1 MPKAKY
7 KRKGAPL
14 SLLKVLDSENNVN
27 EKPNISKV
35 LLNEILASSKCSESC
50 ENELNILS
58 GSEGSI
64 LRLPEEMMCMILQ
77 HLPMAAIARME
88 QTCKHLRTI
97 IIHARIWRKIL
108 LTKIEFEPELKAF
121 LPDFSCLE
129 KQEKDNY
136 DSEIDSLSYKR
147 LLENLKLKLDYTW
160 MSAHSPNI
168 SRTNHVFGELE
179 EEHFLYHIIS
189 TGRHF
194 LSFWGPMKTDTKTQ
208 RDYIIDVFDR
218 TTLTKVKRLTD
229 LHGKPDIVRVVSEI
243 GLVLLSYPGLLM
255 VELVMIDKTCHEEED
270 GGGREYLDLARGEPE
285 TGSICDIAVR
295 DHVTLRGS
303 LHRRVVL
310 VAMNTEPLD
319 NRHFHIGQIVM
330 FSLDS
335 GGQISPPQWSIEFR
349 PVPLSE
355 GQGRFFNQCIQKKGL
370 CDFNDSHVV
379 VVVGGCEGSA
389 VLAVVDLPT
398 TRVIHKLQLRGEGG
412 VGVQDMESGCE
423 GGACQYSVVSLM
435 IDKLHTEL
443 CAVLLSTG
451 QLNVIHLPSGN
462 TLFHRHLQF
471 DGQLKLALHQP
482 RFLGTQRIAI
492 KFRNFV
498 AFYDLSLSSVQ
509 SEIGL
514 NHVRTLRITSVD
526 GRETRLDDNPS
537 QELRRQFGEL
547 QKRVRALN
555 NYTSGIQKKLDKG
568 LRPGTVTQ
576 GVLSMTRKVQLV
588 TSKLDQAHGKAR
600 EIEAIVIASI
610 AFDNRFCHALTLN
623 RDLVVFDLLGA
634 LETYTME
641 RRDSVSGG
649 SSKGRMTRAR
659 TRE

>member
-1 MPKAKY
+1 
-7 KRKGAPL
+7 
-14 SLLKVLDSENNVN
+14 
-27 EKPNISKV
+27 
-35 LLNEILASSKCSESC
+35 
-50 ENELNILS
+50 
-58 GSEGSI
+58 
-64 LRLPEEMMCMILQ
+64 
-77 HLPMAAIARME
+77 
-88 QTCKHLRTI
+88 
-97 IIHARIWRKIL
+97 
-108 LTKIEFEPELKAF
+108 
-121 LPDFSCLE
+121 
-129 KQEKDNY
+129 
-136 DSEIDSLSYKR
+136 
-147 LLENLKLKLDYTW
+147 
-160 MSAHSPNI
+160 
-168 SRTNHVFGELE
+168 
-179 EEHFLYHIIS
+179 
-189 TGRHF
+189 
-194 LSFWGPMKTDTKTQ
+194 
-208 RDYIIDVFDR
+208 
-218 TTLTKVKRLTD
+218 
-229 LHGKPDIVRVVSEI
+229 
-243 GLVLLSYPGLLM
+243 
-255 VELVMIDKTCHEEED
+255 
-270 GGGREYLDLARGEPE
+270 
-285 TGSICDIAVR
+285 
-295 DHVTLRGS
+295 
-303 LHRRVVL
+303 
-310 VAMNTEPLD
+310 
-319 NRHFHIGQIVM
+319 
-330 FSLDS
+330 
-335 GGQISPPQWSIEFR
+335 
-349 PVPLSE
+349 
-355 GQGRFFNQCIQKKGL
+355 
-370 CDFNDSHVV
+370 
-379 VVVGGCEGSA
+379 
-389 VLAVVDLPT
+389 VVDLPT
-398 TRVIHKLQLRGEGG
+398 TRVVHKLQLRGEGG

-509 SEIGL
+509 SDIGL

-649 SSKGRMTRAR
+649 SSKGRVTRAR
-659 TRE
+659 MKE

>member
-7 KRKGAPL
+7 KRKGAPP
-14 SLLKVLDSENNVN
+14 SLLKVLDSENNVEEN
-27 EKPNISKV
+27 KSEV
-35 LLNEILASSKCSESC
+35 GEELRREILASSRVSDT
-50 ENELNILS
+50 ELNMFS
-58 GSEGSI
+58 GSQGSI
-64 LRLPEEMMCMILQ
+64 LKLPEEMMCMILQ

-129 KQEKDNY
+129 KQEKENY

-194 LSFWGPMKTDTKTQ
+194 LSFWGPMKTDNKTQ

-218 TTLTKVKRLTD
+218 TTLTKVRRLTD
-229 LHGKPDIVRVVSEI
+229 LHGKPDIVRVVSEM

-255 VELVMIDKTCHEEED
+255 VELVMLDKNSQEED
-270 GGGREYLDLARGEPE
+270 DGGGGREYLDLARGEPE

-330 FSLDS
+330 FSLGSDGS
-335 GGQISPPQWSIEFR
+335 LSPPQWSIDFR

-355 GQGRFFNQCIQKKGL
+355 GPGRFFNQCIQKKGL

-389 VLAVVDLPT
+389 VLAVVDLPST
-398 TRVIHKLQLRGEGG
+398 QVIHKLQLRGEGG
-412 VGVQDMESGCE
+412 VGMPDMESGCE

-641 RRDSVSGG
+641 RRDNVGC
-649 SSKGRMTRAR
+649 SKGRVTRAR
-659 TRE
+659 MKE

>member
-1 MPKAKY
+1 MWCYITYALLELTDYNLDNIFQDINLKGEVQAYYLHLIKCRKSELYLVIKMPKAKY

-218 TTLTKVKRLTD
+218 TTLTK
-229 LHGKPDIVRVVSEI
+229 
-243 GLVLLSYPGLLM
+243 
-255 VELVMIDKTCHEEED
+255 
-270 GGGREYLDLARGEPE
+270 
-285 TGSICDIAVR
+285 
-295 DHVTLRGS
+295 
-303 LHRRVVL
+303 
-310 VAMNTEPLD
+310 
-319 NRHFHIGQIVM
+319 
-330 FSLDS
+330 
-335 GGQISPPQWSIEFR
+335 
-349 PVPLSE
+349 
-355 GQGRFFNQCIQKKGL
+355 
-370 CDFNDSHVV
+370 
-379 VVVGGCEGSA
+379 
-389 VLAVVDLPT
+389 
-398 TRVIHKLQLRGEGG
+398 
-412 VGVQDMESGCE
+412 
-423 GGACQYSVVSLM
+423 
-435 IDKLHTEL
+435 
-443 CAVLLSTG
+443 
-451 QLNVIHLPSGN
+451 GN
-462 TLFHRHLQF
+462 
-471 DGQLKLALHQP
+471 LKLKI
-482 RFLGTQRIAI
+482 FFF
-492 KFRNFV
+492 K
-498 AFYDLSLSSVQ
+498 SL
-509 SEIGL
+509 L
-514 NHVRTLRITSVD
+514 
-526 GRETRLDDNPS
+526 
-537 QELRRQFGEL
+537 
-547 QKRVRALN
+547 
-555 NYTSGIQKKLDKG
+555 
-568 LRPGTVTQ
+568 
-576 GVLSMTRKVQLV
+576 
-588 TSKLDQAHGKAR
+588 
-600 EIEAIVIASI
+600 
-610 AFDNRFCHALTLN
+610 
-623 RDLVVFDLLGA
+623 
-634 LETYTME
+634 
-641 RRDSVSGG
+641 
-649 SSKGRMTRAR
+649 
-659 TRE
+659 